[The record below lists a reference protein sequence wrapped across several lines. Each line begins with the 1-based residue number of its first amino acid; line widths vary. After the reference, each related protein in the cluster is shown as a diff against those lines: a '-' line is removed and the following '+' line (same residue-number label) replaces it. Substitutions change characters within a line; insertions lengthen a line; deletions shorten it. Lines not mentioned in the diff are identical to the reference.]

1 MKLKTLHI
9 DKYKNLNKD
18 FDFSNNNGYIALI
31 GLNGSG
37 KSNLLE
43 AISAVFNR
51 LSGIEDNTPEIADF
65 SVDYEL
71 AGNEVNHKQ
80 GDSIESGSVPENE
93 LPSALISCYSGEDSR
108 LWEKCYQAYYVSFF
122 KQAITATGDFK
133 PKTLYIN
140 KYCWKIAFISL
151 LYSENEKIK
160 SFIRNTLSIEA
171 TSVRIKFK
179 ENTNISQPIIHQ
191 ASNWYSNVKDKFQ
204 ENDFGIEEL
213 KEVILDNYKHTD
225 LTDDAVLFYYL
236 YLLSMPEKN
245 DKIGMTVDKLIEDIE
260 ITINGYSFDALSE
273 GEKKIILIECI
284 TKILGDKDSL
294 VLLDEPDAHTHIAMK
309 KYLLKLISEFD
320 GQTIMTTHSPMFLNR
335 RWDGYNDS
343 NVYYM
348 HDGKIENSQP
358 LKHLAELTDN
368 AIDYFDG
375 SFILSSKNILVT
387 EGTYDGLY
395 LNKAISTFEKED
407 AKYSKLRYITIVY
420 SGGTG
425 NALTF
430 YEQILKG
437 TSDLHDKIV
446 YLFDYDKAGLTG
458 WKAITEIA
466 DPKVTPIFYQE
477 DYSVVLET
485 NVNNNNIAPKDTI
498 MVEDLFDPQSY
509 KSKVK
514 VVHDMNTHK
523 EFRCNTQGKTTDAI
537 KSFIEKNYNDFGD
550 EWLTGFRP
558 ILDKLIEI
566 FNL

>member
-9 DKYKNLNKD
+9 DKYKNLDKD

-51 LSGIEDNTPEIADF
+51 MSGIEDNTPEIADF

-80 GDSIESGSVPENE
+80 GDSIESGSVLENE

-151 LYSENEKIK
+151 LYSENEEIK

-179 ENTNISQPIIHQ
+179 ENTNISQPVIHQ

-309 KYLLKLISEFD
+309 KDLLKLISEFD

-335 RWDGYNDS
+335 RWEGYNDS

-348 HDGKIENSQP
+348 HDGKIEKSQP

-395 LNKAISTFEKED
+395 LNKAISTFEKKD
-407 AKYSKLRYITIVY
+407 AKYSKLRHITIVY

-430 YEQILKG
+430 YEQILKD
-437 TSDLHDKIV
+437 TSDLHDRIV

-477 DYSVVLET
+477 DYSVVLKT

-558 ILDKLIEI
+558 TLDKLIEI

>member
-9 DKYKNLNKD
+9 DKYKNLDKD

-51 LSGIEDNTPEIADF
+51 MSGIEDNTPEIADF

-80 GDSIESGSVPENE
+80 GDSIESGSVLENE

-151 LYSENEKIK
+151 LYSENEEIK

-179 ENTNISQPIIHQ
+179 ENTNISQPVIHQ

-294 VLLDEPDAHTHIAMK
+294 VLLDEPDAHTHC
-309 KYLLKLISEFD
+309 YEERS
-320 GQTIMTTHSPMFLNR
+320 
-335 RWDGYNDS
+335 
-343 NVYYM
+343 
-348 HDGKIENSQP
+348 SQI
-358 LKHLAELTDN
+358 N
-368 AIDYFDG
+368 
-375 SFILSSKNILVT
+375 
-387 EGTYDGLY
+387 
-395 LNKAISTFEKED
+395 
-407 AKYSKLRYITIVY
+407 
-420 SGGTG
+420 
-425 NALTF
+425 
-430 YEQILKG
+430 
-437 TSDLHDKIV
+437 
-446 YLFDYDKAGLTG
+446 
-458 WKAITEIA
+458 
-466 DPKVTPIFYQE
+466 
-477 DYSVVLET
+477 
-485 NVNNNNIAPKDTI
+485 
-498 MVEDLFDPQSY
+498 
-509 KSKVK
+509 
-514 VVHDMNTHK
+514 
-523 EFRCNTQGKTTDAI
+523 FRI
-537 KSFIEKNYNDFGD
+537 
-550 EWLTGFRP
+550 
-558 ILDKLIEI
+558 
-566 FNL
+566 